1 MTDQFSS
8 LAPRDVAITLR
19 SLRRRLDDAVRPV
32 VEDDALR
39 SLLGA
44 PSGSTPSISETVERL
59 ALELPML
66 ERALGICAEAE
77 DPVVPAGVL
86 DAAEREPAGAG
97 GPPPSFDT
105 ARAAIEEAVEAIAE
119 TIEGASSSA
128 IRRIARVA
136 GGGTAS
142 TIDIG
147 REAARTA
154 ISGLRLVERRAEE
167 LVVNRR

>member
-59 ALELPML
+59 AVELPML
-66 ERALGICAEAE
+66 ERALGICTEAE

-86 DAAEREPAGAG
+86 DAAEREPAGAS

-105 ARAAIEEAVEAIAE
+105 AMAAATDAADAVADNIEN
-119 TIEGASSSA
+119 ASTSA
-128 IRRIARVA
+128 IKRIARVA
-136 GGGTAS
+136 GGRTVS
-142 TIDIG
+142 TIEIG
-147 REAARTA
+147 RETARTA
-154 ISGLRLVERRAEE
+154 IGGLRLIERRAEE